1 MSDHSDQDSFP
12 ENVDEEDID
21 EDEILAN
28 LSPEELKQLQSEM
41 DVIAPDER
49 VPVGQRQ
56 RDQTEKTPTGG
67 FDHRSLVDYLYWDK
81 ESKRMLDE
89 ERVPA
94 TLLPSEKNIHEEAEN
109 KEEEK
114 DCQYWDKESVRMLEE
129 ERVPAT
135 LPLSGKNMKDE
146 AENKEKGEDDC
157 EDVEYVYEVV
167 EEIIE
172 EEAVEGVEG
181 EEVIEEIIEEIVE
194 VVEEEH
200 VVELK
205 EEEKVKPLEKVTEPE
220 HQTTDNSKL
229 YPSED
234 ESTNTANTNSNV
246 PLAPVKFEEEV
257 TGEKDTEN
265 SKSTSKTPETE
276 DTNTTTLSPSLTE
289 QDPKEQKADE
299 SYKPLQKEERK
310 INRLNIPKLAL
321 GGIKLTSRPS
331 GNDTNLESTLD
342 KIYNNN
348 PTITEINLNN
358 IENIPKE
365 MLIDYVNA
373 LKKNKF
379 VKTFCIANTGADEN
393 IAFTLANM
401 LRENRSITTINIES
415 NFITGKGIVAIMRC
429 LQFNETLTELRFHN
443 QRHMLGHHS
452 EMEVSRLLKA
462 NNTLLKLGYHFEQ
475 AGPRMVVTNLL
486 TRNLDRQ
493 RQLRNDEQKH
503 QQLKEQKEVMQMY
516 ESSLNL
522 PPGLLEMLGYIPPI
536 ELLQQ
541 QGFLEPPPQPSTP
554 SQASTPPHASTPPQA
569 NKLNLKHTVHNLLP
583 HSTSTDQAKPL
594 LDVQLKRTPKRR
606 DPFLELDPREDR
618 RPDRASFHLRKTTR
632 PRETGSGV
640 MGDER
645 ANLKDVIKTLKPV
658 SRKRQP
664 PKVDPTPRDQLLSE
678 IKQSN
683 VAYLK
688 STPLPKLLESRE
700 TSLF

>member
-1 MSDHSDQDSFP
+1 MSNHSDQDSFP
-12 ENVDEEDID
+12 ENIDEEDID

-94 TLLPSEKNIHEEAEN
+94 TLLPSEKN
-109 KEEEK
+109 
-114 DCQYWDKESVRMLEE
+114 
-129 ERVPAT
+129 
-135 LPLSGKNMKDE
+135 MKDD

-172 EEAVEGVEG
+172 EEAVEGVEE

-194 VVEEEH
+194 VVEGDEEQEVEEEH

-205 EEEKVKPLEKVTEPE
+205 DEEKVKPLEKVTEPE

-234 ESTNTANTNSNV
+234 KSTNTADTNSNV
-246 PLAPVKFEEEV
+246 PLPPLKFEEL
-257 TGEKDTEN
+257 TGEKDTER
-265 SKSTSKTPETE
+265 SESTSETPETE

-289 QDPKEQKADE
+289 QDPEEQKADE
-299 SYKPLQKEERK
+299 SYKPQKEERK
-310 INRLNIPKLAL
+310 INKLNIPKLAL

-331 GNDTNLESTLD
+331 GNDTNLESSLD
-342 KIYNNN
+342 KIRNNN

-503 QQLKEQKEVMQMY
+503 QQLKEQKEVMHMY

-541 QGFLEPPPQPSTP
+541 QGFLAPPP
-554 SQASTPPHASTPPQA
+554 QASTPPQV
-569 NKLNLKHTVHNLLP
+569 NKHLKHTVHNLLP

-658 SRKRQP
+658 SRQRQP

-688 STPLPKLLESRE
+688 ATPLPKLLESRE